1 MNTVWEPA
9 LNGFMLGLSTGPAC
23 FSACVPMLLSVSL
36 SEGRSG
42 SAGSNWRFLGKFIGG
57 RFLAYLVFGLIM
69 GVIGDR
75 LGAFGVRVGSWA
87 TILVSLI
94 LISYGLGVRLPHW
107 GLCRMA
113 AGAHDYGRLPFVL
126 GVLTGL
132 NVCPPFLLAISYTL
146 QRSISPVLG
155 MIFFLSFFVAT
166 TLYVLPV
173 GFVGY
178 LPRRE
183 LLVRIGKTSAVAVG
197 CYFCYQG
204 VGTLMIG

>member
-1 MNTVWEPA
+1 M
-9 LNGFMLGLSTGPAC
+9 
-23 FSACVPMLLSVSL
+23 
-36 SEGRSG
+36 
-42 SAGSNWRFLGKFIGG
+42 
-57 RFLAYLVFGLIM
+57 
-69 GVIGDR
+69 
-75 LGAFGVRVGSWA
+75 
-87 TILVSLI
+87 
-94 LISYGLGVRLPHW
+94 
-107 GLCRMA
+107 
-113 AGAHDYGRLPFVL
+113 
-126 GVLTGL
+126 
-132 NVCPPFLLAISYTL
+132 VCPPFLLAISYTL